1 MVTALSPVQFV
12 ARLALALALSGV
24 AATATYV
31 VGLWTLR
38 LVVAAGLGATA

>member
-12 ARLALALALSGV
+12 ARLTLALTLSGI

-31 VGLWTLR
+31 VGLWALR
-38 LVVAAGLGATA
+38 LVVATGLGVTA